1 MGVAWMGR
9 EVAWTGTPK
18 GRLGKQRRHLQGGD
32 PAGAE
37 GRGSVEVGG
46 LSCLMDSREGQ
57 V

>member
-1 MGVAWMGR
+1 MWLGWEGRWHGQEPQKAGWGNRGGVCR
-9 EVAWTGTPK
+9 
-18 GRLGKQRRHLQGGD
+18 GGD